1 METIDREAVS
11 VAADWLRQRD
21 ADWERRRLA
30 LVLGSG
36 WGKAADTVLE
46 VEERIEYAAIPGFP
60 RSTVAGHAGR
70 LVLGRVADCPVWCLQ
85 GRFHYYEGHSMA
97 SVVLPVRVLAAL
109 GVGGLLLTNAA
120 GGIREDLRS
129 GELMVIRD
137 HINLMG
143 VNPLRG
149 VNDEQVG
156 PRFPDM
162 TAAWDG
168 HWRKLLQE
176 SGEEAGIDL
185 AEGVYLAVSG
195 PNFETPAEV
204 RAFGKLGADA
214 VGMST
219 VPECLVAR
227 HAGLRVAGLSCIT
240 NAAAGLGEGELSHE
254 EVGETAERAQ
264 GRIERLLAVALPKL
278 QATLGSVDETRGKGE
293 TGDER

>member
-1 METIDREAVS
+1 METIDRKAVE
-11 VAADWLRQRD
+11 VAADWLRRRD
-21 ADWERRRLA
+21 ADWKRRRLA

-36 WGKAADTVLE
+36 WGGVADAVLE
-46 VEERIEYAAIPGFP
+46 VEERIAYAEIPGFP

-70 LVLGRVADCPVWCLQ
+70 LVLGRVAGWPVWCLQ
-85 GRFHYYEGHSMA
+85 GRFHYYEGHEMA
-97 SVVLPVRVLAAL
+97 SVVFPVRVLAAL

-120 GGIREDLRS
+120 GGIREDLRT
-129 GELMVIRD
+129 GDLMVIRD

-168 HWRKLLQE
+168 PWRKLLRV
-176 SGEEAGIDL
+176 SGEEAGIGL
-185 AEGVYLAVSG
+185 GEGVYLAVSG

-204 RAFGKLGADA
+204 SAFGKLGADA

-254 EVGETAERAQ
+254 EVGETAERAR
-264 GRIERLLAVALPKL
+264 GSIERLLAVALP
-278 QATLGSVDETRGKGE
+278 QLGASLGEGTEMPEAGKAR
-293 TGDER
+293 DN